1 MFPSRPFASTTLAA
15 ALALPLAVLAAPSA
29 LASAFD
35 FRTVGANPAI
45 LYDTPSAT
53 GVKRY
58 LAPPGMPLQVMLAY
72 GEWVKVRDM
81 NGDVAWTQ
89 ARSLVARR
97 NVLVRTPGARVHA
110 GPNDGAAVLMTAD
123 KGVLLELVDPNAPVW
138 ARVRHR
144 DGIVGYI
151 KATDLWGL

>member
-1 MFPSRPFASTTLAA
+1 LAA
-15 ALALPLAVLAAPSA
+15 ALALPLASLAAPSA
-29 LASAFD
+29 PAFD

-81 NGDVAWTQ
+81 NGDVAWTP

-110 GPNDGAAVLMTAD
+110 DPSDGAAVLMTAD
-123 KGVLLELVDPNAPVW
+123 KGVLLELVDPSGPPW

-151 KATDLWGL
+151 RAADLWGL

>member
-1 MFPSRPFASTTLAA
+1 MFPLRPFTTASLAA
-15 ALALPLAVLAAPSA
+15 AWALPLALLIAPSA
-29 LASAFD
+29 FAFD

-53 GVKRY
+53 GLKRFV
-58 LAPPGMPLQVMLAY
+58 APPGMPLQVMLAY

-89 ARSLVARR
+89 ARNLVARR
-97 NVLVRTPGARVHA
+97 NVLVRTPGGKVYA
-110 GPNDGAAVLMTAD
+110 GPDDGAAVLMSAD
-123 KGVLLELVDPNAPVW
+123 KGVLLELVDPNAPAW

-151 KATDLWGL
+151 KVSDIWGL